1 MGETQSYTD
10 IAIQYGNSKAVQAI
24 RAAIGENLIMIFMTC
39 RRVIENN
46 GSMVGHTV
54 RTVE

>member
-10 IAIQYGNSKAVQAI
+10 IAIQSGNSKAVQAI
-24 RAAIGENLIMIFMTC
+24 RAAIGENLIMIFMKC